1 MKQVKAY
8 IHHVR
13 TNAVVEALAD
23 AGYRNIALLD
33 AKGTLKPL
41 SDDERNYSSEGGG
54 LLIVE
59 ARLELVCEDTQVD
72 AVTAI
77 IRTHG
82 RIGSEVSGWVHVSA
96 MEQVLPI
103 GGGQ

>member
-13 TNAVVEALAD
+13 TNGVVQALTD
-23 AGYRNIALLD
+23 AGYRNLTLLD
-33 AKGTLKPL
+33 AHSTLKPL
-41 SDDERNYSSEGGG
+41 SDDERNYSSEGGS
-54 LLIVE
+54 LLIGV
-59 ARLELVCEDTQVD
+59 ARLELVCEDTEVE

-77 IRTHG
+77 IRAHG
-82 RIGSEVSGWVHVSA
+82 RIGSEVSGRVYVSA

>member
-33 AKGTLKPL
+33 VKGTLKPL

-54 LLIVE
+54 LLIGE
-59 ARLELVCEDTQVD
+59 ARLELVCEDAEVTK
-72 AVTAI
+72 VTAI

-82 RIGSEVSGWVHVSA
+82 RIGSEVSGWVHVST